1 MNPATGSA
9 DTADNWATA
18 GHDLDDLDD
27 LIRVAPRSI
36 VPDDFRPCDSAKIDW
51 MEY

>member
-1 MNPATGSA
+1 MNPANPATGSV

-18 GHDLDDLDD
+18 GHDLDD